1 MTTIANTMVEE
12 YFQGKNLSNNFIR
25 FLAKNINNDSSF
37 IINKM
42 LENNVKQ
49 NIIEYFVRFK
59 FHLHEKSLEIVNH
72 LIQMKQY
79 NEISGIYLF
88 ACLKKINHIIA
99 FELLSILV
107 LTTISTS
114 DIKSLMKNLSEK
126 LKGKNEE
133 KMMYLVY
140 VFKYTLNY
148 NNNTVLTFTEVTRLL
163 HMIIDV
169 LEKSNSIEEVY
180 TLIHNQL
187 NLCNS

>member
-1 MTTIANTMVEE
+1 MTVITANTMVEE

-25 FLAKNINNDSSF
+25 FLAKNIDTDSSF

-42 LENNVKQ
+42 LENHVKQ

-79 NEISGIYLF
+79 NDISGIYLF

-107 LTTISTS
+107 LTAISIG

-126 LKGKNEE
+126 LKCKNEE
-133 KMMYLVY
+133 KMMYLVH

-148 NNNTVLTFTEVTRLL
+148 FNNTVLTFTEVTKQL

-169 LEKSNSIEEVY
+169 LEKSNSLKEVY
-180 TLIHNQL
+180 TAL
-187 NLCNS
+187 NFCYS